1 MKMLFGCI
9 AGLLVLAAAYLI
21 FLKARKQTDAWKI
34 VGFVIAGLLVFM
46 IILSPLFCFV
56 GHCRMNKNG
65 NKNRMNCIKDSSGQI
80 WCDPDGLLNKNGKW
94 DKGVKGNIQPPCG
107 QGDLFYK
114 QFKGEANLGEFN
126 IQVQPP
132 IAGQEKDYFL
142 FKNVGPGTD
151 TGKKVIMMQG
161 NKPDGKTSFDVF
173 KNMMTGSEQK
183 VDDKAVEE
191 FIKAMKTDKTFF
203 DKIKGLINQP

>member
-1 MKMLFGCI
+1 MLFGCI
-9 AGLLVLAAAYLI
+9 AGLLILASAYLI
-21 FLKARKQTDAWKI
+21 FLKAKKQTDAWKI

-46 IILSPLFCFV
+46 IILSPLFCLV

-65 NKNRMNCIKDSSGQI
+65 NKNRTYY
-80 WCDPDGLLNKNGKW
+80 W
-94 DKGVKGNIQPPCG
+94 DKGEKESFQPNCG
-107 QGDLFYK
+107 QGDVFYK
-114 QFKGEANLGEFN
+114 QFKGKADLGEFN
-126 IQVQPP
+126 IQLPP
-132 IAGQEKDYFL
+132 PASGQEKDYFL

-151 TGKKVIMMQG
+151 TEKKVIMMKG